1 MHQRLRPL
9 HALTDAPA
17 RFLEWWRD
25 ELWQL
30 LPQGL
35 RKFLAGSK
43 PVLLLAVL
51 DKGYRVFEERSSRTL
66 RLGPS
71 SDTPLT
77 REEALRVLSSAAR
90 SRRRAIGIRIPAQAC
105 FTRTMD
111 LPASARK
118 DFDRILKIDLE
129 RATPFKLEDV
139 YTAHLVDSESPAP
152 GKLRVQQLVAKR
164 SLIDPILSDIES
176 IGETAAFVDCWRD
189 SPGHGLPV
197 DFLPANGATGGG
209 RRFAVRTRR
218 TLAAAICVL
227 AISAAYLAISRHEGA
242 LEQLR
247 AETAAMKVKAAA
259 VRRALDS
266 SAAAVEELD
275 RLQQLKRSQVP
286 ALVTLEEVSKLL
298 PDSVWLTDLR
308 IEGATVEISGLA
320 SSGASLPSLFEQSA
334 LFAGAALTAP
344 LTLDPREDKERFTLR
359 MRIRQPQAAAA
370 ERGSAP

>member
-1 MHQRLRPL
+1 MHQGLRPL

-30 LPQGL
+30 LPQGV
-35 RKFLAGSK
+35 RKVLAGSR
-43 PVLLLAVL
+43 PVLVLAVL
-51 DKGYRVFEERSSRTL
+51 DKGYRVFEERGSRTR

-71 SDTPLT
+71 SDIPLT
-77 REEALRVLSSAAR
+77 REEALRVLSGAAR
-90 SRRRAIGIRIPAQAC
+90 SRRRAIGIRIPAQGC

-111 LPASARK
+111 LPAGARK

-139 YTAHLVDSESPAP
+139 YSAHLIEVEGPSP
-152 GKLRVQQLVAKR
+152 GKLRVLQLVAKR
-164 SLIDPILSDIES
+164 SMVDPILGDIES

-189 SPGHGLPV
+189 APGQGLSV
-197 DFLPANGATGGG
+197 DFLPANRAAGGG
-209 RRFAVRTRR
+209 RRAAVRTRQA
-218 TLAAAICVL
+218 LAAAICLL
-227 AISAAYLAISRHEGA
+227 AISAAYLAISRHESA

-266 SAAAVEELD
+266 SAAAVEELG
-275 RLQQLKRSQVP
+275 RLQQIKRSQVP

-308 IEGATVEISGLA
+308 IEGDTVEISGLA

-334 LFAGAALTAP
+334 LFAGAGLTAP

-359 MRIRQPQAAAA
+359 MRIRQPQATALQ
-370 ERGSAP
+370 RGSPP